1 MPPRKR
7 LSSRL
12 SGIALDVALLVPL
25 LLAVGRD
32 VSQAAAKCDTAF
44 DCSHSCINAGTGS
57 RKQNEL
63 QRRFTTGARAAV
75 CGEILFYNVANCAG
89 DPAREAGTTCPDN
102 CCK

>member
-1 MPPRKR
+1 MNPIV
-7 LSSRL
+7 
-12 SGIALDVALLVPL
+12 SGCWRASVVGAELLLIA
-25 LLAVGRD
+25 LLAVAVGMA

-44 DCSHSCINAGTGS
+44 DCSHSCSNVGTGS

-63 QRRFTTGARAAV
+63 QRRFTTGTRAAV
-75 CGEILFYNVANCAG
+75 CGEILFYNVLNCAG